1 MKNLLF
7 ILSFSVAAFSCKK
20 TNAPAPEPLPP
31 ATPIIDTTGTLK
43 IDITHV
49 VNNTPLLLSS
59 TSYTNTH
66 TDTFKVDLLKY
77 YISNVQLITASGY
90 TYTEAESYY
99 LIDHSNPN
107 SLQLLIKKVPRA
119 NYSSIK
125 FLIGVDSLRNVSG
138 AQTGALDPVNAMFWT
153 WNSGY
158 IMAKFE
164 GTSNQSGDPT
174 KKITFHLGGF
184 YGAYSS
190 VRNVHLLF
198 PNSATVS
205 ETHTP
210 IINTKAEIAQWFSS
224 PNIINFATTYAV
236 TTASSSSKA
245 IADNYASMFSITSVI
260 N

>member
-7 ILSFSVAAFSCKK
+7 ILLLAVTIFSCKK

-31 ATPIIDTTGTLK
+31 ATPAIDTTGTLT
-43 IDITHV
+43 INISHV
-49 VNNTPLLLSS
+49 VNNIPLLLSS

-66 TDTFKVDLLKY
+66 ADTFKVDLLKY
-77 YISNVQLITASGY
+77 YICNVQLITATGY

-99 LIDHSNPN
+99 LVNHSNPN
-107 SLQLLIKKVPRA
+107 SLQLSIKKVPRA
-119 NYSSIK
+119 NYSSVK
-125 FLIGVDSLRNVSG
+125 FLIGVDSLHNVSG

-174 KKITFHLGGF
+174 KKLTFHLGGF

-190 VRNVHLLF
+190 VRSVNLSF
-198 PNSATVS
+198 PNSANVS

-210 IINTKAEIAQWFSS
+210 IVNTKAEIAQWFAN

-236 TTASSSSKA
+236 TTANSSSKA